1 MELPKLGRPPP
12 PTAMVTGAAP
22 GKLKLMRW
30 SPACQF
36 ASMIAARSEHWPCAS
51 AQMPL
56 PCATSGVS
64 AVLLTTNGP
73 VAATTADEAP

>member
-1 MELPKLGRPPP
+1 MLGS
-12 PTAMVTGAAP
+12 ALDSAIVTGAVP
-22 GKLKLMRW
+22 GRLKLMRW
-30 SPACQF
+30 SPDCQF
-36 ASMIAARSEHWPCAS
+36 ASMIAARSVHWPCAS

-56 PCATSGVS
+56 PCWASGVS